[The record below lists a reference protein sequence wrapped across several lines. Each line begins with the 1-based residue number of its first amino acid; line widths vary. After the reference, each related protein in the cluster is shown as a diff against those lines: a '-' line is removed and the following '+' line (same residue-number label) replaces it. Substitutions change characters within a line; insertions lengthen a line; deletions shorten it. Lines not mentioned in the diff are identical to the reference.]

1 MVSEKRFILNLAN
14 RINKPY
20 FAEIAH
26 YFRLTSPCQA
36 FYSVL
41 SLLKGIKGNFK
52 RIDTDDT
59 LKTVNILDHMTRH
72 VTTFSKTGVLT
83 TVYNPEVKL
92 GSVLRMFQFILPIH
106 PGYLDTCLRPLAV
119 FW

>member
-52 RIDTDDT
+52 RIETNDT

-72 VTTFSKTGVLT
+72 VTT
-83 TVYNPEVKL
+83 
-92 GSVLRMFQFILPIH
+92 SVRKQVVDHGLQS
-106 PGYLDTCLRPLAV
+106 
-119 FW
+119 

>member
-14 RINKPY
+14 RINNPY

-41 SLLKGIKGNFK
+41 NVK